1 MTSQEFSDWLDT
13 CPTHKWEE
21 VSIDDRYIRILFP
34 IETEE
39 EDEEEDEISAYQRN
53 WMNENT
59 ND

>member
-21 VSIDDRYIRILFP
+21 VSIDDGYISIF
-34 IETEE
+34 INGKNMTSEE
-39 EDEEEDEISAYQRN
+39 FSAYQRN

>member
-39 EDEEEDEISAYQRN
+39 EEDEDEEN
-53 WMNENT
+53 L
-59 ND
+59 

>member
-13 CPTHKWEE
+13 CPTHKWED
-21 VSIDDRYIRILFP
+21 VSIDDGYIRIIFP
-34 IETEE
+34 IET
-39 EDEEEDEISAYQRN
+39 EEEDEISAYQRN